1 MSNEDKTEL
10 RNAAESLDSAREHTE
25 NAAAADRLDG
35 FADRVRKMADADR
48 GPDHGS
54 LARLE
59 HGLQDVRSDLGEEAA
74 EAVDAALSHAR
85 AYRETVEGV

>member
-1 MSNEDKTEL
+1 MTDDRRTEL
-10 RNAAESLDSAREHTE
+10 REAAESLDAARERATGGE
-25 NAAAADRLDG
+25 VANRLEG
-35 FADRVRKMADADR
+35 FADRVRRMADADR

-59 HGLQDVRSDLGEEAA
+59 HGLQDVRDELDEEGAAAVGE
-74 EAVDAALSHAR
+74 ALEHAR